1 MTKFYFVMAHIKAGG
16 STKLGR
22 DSQGQRLGTKKYAG
36 ERVKIGNII
45 VRQRGSKIRPGLN
58 VRIGKDDTLYAV
70 ASGVVQ
76 FTKKHVTSFD
86 GGLKWTKYAN
96 VMPVETTK

>member
-1 MTKFYFVMAHIKAGG
+1 MAHIKAGG

-36 ERVKIGNII
+36 ERVKIGNIL

-70 ASGVVQ
+70 KEGLVK
-76 FTKKHVTSFD
+76 FTKKHLTTFD
-86 GGLKWTKYAN
+86 GGLKWVKYAN
-96 VMPVETTK
+96 VVQAETK